1 MRNPNYTYADT
12 MKPTLDD
19 EGHRKN
25 PFIKYKQRERPY
37 VKGMGSMGVEAFFP
51 EPFLAIPSLP

>member
-37 VKGMGSMGVEAFFP
+37 VKGMGSMGVEAFSP
-51 EPFLAIPSLP
+51 TLPSDS